1 MGTRHWRGGSHRAV
15 PAGAPGGH
23 PTEIRLVA
31 QAPDAG
37 AGMGTKSDAA
47 LERSHRIDLAWL
59 VR

>member
-1 MGTRHWRGGSHRAV
+1 M